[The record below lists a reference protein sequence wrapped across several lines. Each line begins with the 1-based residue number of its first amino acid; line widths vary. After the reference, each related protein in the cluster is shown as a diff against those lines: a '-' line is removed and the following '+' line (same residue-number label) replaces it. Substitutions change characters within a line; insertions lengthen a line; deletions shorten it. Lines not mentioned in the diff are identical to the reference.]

1 MLLLSER
8 TLEVGQKLEGF
19 EVKAITDLKQQHM
32 VAYELEHLKTGAKL
46 LHLYS
51 EDAENLFSISF
62 PTAVYCVLIFLKST
76 LRELKMTPGPILR
89 DTL

>member
-1 MLLLSER
+1 MPLLIER

-32 VAYELEHLKTGAKL
+32 VAYQLEHLKTGAKL

-51 EDAENLFSISF
+51 CLLYTSPS
-62 PTAVYCVLIFLKST
+62 P
-76 LRELKMTPGPILR
+76 R
-89 DTL
+89 DCKTSRMPSSA